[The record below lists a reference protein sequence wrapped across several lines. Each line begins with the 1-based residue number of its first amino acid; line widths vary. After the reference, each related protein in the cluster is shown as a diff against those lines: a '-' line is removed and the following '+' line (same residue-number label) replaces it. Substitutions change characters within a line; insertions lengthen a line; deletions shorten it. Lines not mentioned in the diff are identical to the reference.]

1 MFSLKKNKKM
11 KLIIF
16 SAYNVFSKETY
27 PSSFLPDMFDLGS
40 DMDLLYKL
48 VYNWT
53 EHNQDPNQT
62 ILIAFMPMETLL
74 VRVNDHFLS
83 RHFSP
88 CR

>member
-1 MFSLKKNKKM
+1 M

-27 PSSFLPDMFDLGS
+27 PSFLPDMFDLGS

-83 RHFSP
+83 
-88 CR
+88 